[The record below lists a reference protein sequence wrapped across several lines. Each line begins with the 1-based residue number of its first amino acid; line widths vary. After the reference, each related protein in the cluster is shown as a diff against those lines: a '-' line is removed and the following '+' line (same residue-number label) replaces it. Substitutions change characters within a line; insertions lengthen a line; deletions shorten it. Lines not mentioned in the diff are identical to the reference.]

1 MCSRY
6 VASSWPPAGARDPL
20 TRHRSRRASDAAKL
34 SVESRCGLHR
44 WAGVPDGKFQGVR
57 VPDLPTAEL
66 PHMFRTFRHHEASFA
81 LLSDLQR
88 CQRSAGRTNHFSGLQ
103 PERYSPRFNQSRIAS
118 EMRLVGYMTK
128 LVVLMSFAM
137 SPTGTMGQSLKP
149 AVNAVTNAASYANGP
164 ISPGEMVVIF
174 GSGMGPSNL
183 VGLQLDQQGRVANAL
198 SQVQVL
204 FDGNPAPLI
213 YVSAQQVAAMVP
225 YGLAGK
231 SATQIQVMYQGV
243 ASDPVQKSVAAS
255 APGVFTAD
263 ASGKGQAAMTNSDGS
278 YNSLT
283 NAAAPG
289 SWVTFYLTGEG
300 QTNPLGSD
308 GNIATSTANVA
319 FSVAVLIAGR
329 TAQLLYA
336 GSAPGNV
343 NGFCQINAVVPAD
356 LQYGGNLPLV
366 VQIGGVSSQTAVTL
380 AVSGP
385 PAPMPGAPQ
394 NLAASVNSSG
404 QVVLAWTPADSLAT
418 RFHVERQ
425 IAGTAF
431 MEIALIQASA
441 TTFTDATVTAGIAY
455 QYRLRAENDYGFSD
469 YSAVVNATVPIP
481 QLLPPS
487 NLQAVA
493 VSQTQVNLTWSAANT
508 NATRFHIERK
518 SGPTGIYAE
527 IAAVPSTTTSYQD
540 TTVQPST
547 TYTYR
552 MRSEGTPGFSA
563 YSNESSAAT
572 PALPLPPAPTL
583 QATTTSASQ
592 IHVSWTTT
600 ATGIIR
606 FRLERRLTTGLYSE
620 IAQPSATSASFDD
633 SGLAAL
639 TTYLYRLRVE
649 TGAGISAYSNEV
661 TVTTLA
667 LPLPPA
673 PILQGTATSSSQ
685 VHLSWSTTAT
695 GIVLFS
701 VERRTTTGVYSQIS
715 QPAAMSTSFDDSG
728 LTGSTT
734 YLYRIRVETS
744 AGYSPY
750 SNEVTVTTLQALPA
764 APTNLQATAV
774 SSSQVNL
781 TWTNNAPD
789 ATAIRVEYLPA
800 SSTNFADIGPA
811 ATLTSTGVPNLQ
823 PNTTYSF
830 RVRAQNGAGY
840 SAYSNVATVTTLP
853 LPKTVFLIHG
863 LNQGPSDMKNLAT
876 NLSASYGLTAGR
888 FIIDY
893 GFDFSGCADE
903 TLAFCTSNCTISG
916 GAQLLAQHIVNA
928 NPPGDIVLVGFSLG
942 GLIARDLI
950 VNNRIILNG
959 RKIHLVTIGTPNL
972 GYPYLPTDSL
982 VFCSAIVSAM
992 YGDWRAKPNTVVL
1005 SDYLLSLTNQWSAS
1019 GFPGTGRTWF
1029 AASGRAC
1036 NFPTRAG
1043 EGCRDQNPYSD
1054 GVVCQDSA
1062 AYNVSTSAGTQP
1074 NYSWSDPSGS
1084 YAHSYSGLTFLLLC
1098 DTSDETRFLP
1108 LWNPPPTGTLFTT
1121 LTAIL
1126 NGL

>member
-1 MCSRY
+1 
-6 VASSWPPAGARDPL
+6 
-20 TRHRSRRASDAAKL
+20 
-34 SVESRCGLHR
+34 
-44 WAGVPDGKFQGVR
+44 
-57 VPDLPTAEL
+57 
-66 PHMFRTFRHHEASFA
+66 
-81 LLSDLQR
+81 
-88 CQRSAGRTNHFSGLQ
+88 
-103 PERYSPRFNQSRIAS
+103 
-118 EMRLVGYMTK
+118 MRLVGHVAE
-128 LVVLMSFAM
+128 LVVLTLFAL
-137 SPTGTMGQSLKP
+137 SPTGIMGQAPKP
-149 AVNAVTNAASYANGP
+149 TVNAVTNVASYANGP

-174 GSGMGPSNL
+174 GTGMGPSNL
-183 VGLQLDQQGRVANAL
+183 VGLQLDRQGRVANTL

-213 YVSAQQVAAMVP
+213 YVWATQVSAMVP

-231 SATQIQVMYQGV
+231 SSTQIQVVYQGV

-255 APGVFTAD
+255 APGIFAAD
-263 ASGKGQAAMTNSDGS
+263 ASGKGQAAMTNSDGT
-278 YNSLT
+278 YNTSSNPAT
-283 NAAAPG
+283 PG

-308 GNIATSTANVA
+308 GNIATSTANV
-319 FSVAVLIAGR
+319 SLLVTVLIAGQ

-343 NGFCQINAVVPAD
+343 NGFCQINAVIPAD
-356 LQYGGNLPLV
+356 LQYGGNLPVV
-366 VQIGGVSSQTAVTL
+366 VQIGGVSSQTGVTL

-385 PAPMPGAPQ
+385 PAPVPGAPQ
-394 NLAASVNSSG
+394 NPTASVNSTN
-404 QVVLAWTPADSLAT
+404 QVVLTWTAADSLAT
-418 RFHVERQ
+418 RFHIERQ
-425 IAGTAF
+425 VAVSGF
-431 MEIALIQASA
+431 SEIGVVQSSA
-441 TTFTDATVTAGIAY
+441 TTFADVNATAGTVY
-455 QYRLRAENDYGFSD
+455 QYRIRAENDYGFSA
-469 YSAVVNATVPIP
+469 YSAVVNATIP
-481 QLLPPS
+481 VVQLLPPS

-493 VSQTQVNLTWSAANT
+493 VSQTQINLMWSAANT

-518 SGPTGIYAE
+518 SGATGTYAE
-527 IAAVPSTTTSYQD
+527 IAAVPSTVTSYQD

-547 TYTYR
+547 TYVYR
-552 MRSEGTPGFSA
+552 IRSEGTTGGLSSYSSETSA
-563 YSNESSAAT
+563 TT
-572 PALPLPPAPTL
+572 PAPPLPPAPTL
-583 QATTTSASQ
+583 QGAATSASQ
-592 IHVSWTTT
+592 IHLSWTTT

-606 FRLERRLTTGLYSE
+606 FRLERRLTTGVYSE

-633 SGLAAL
+633 SGLTASTA
-639 TTYLYRLRVE
+639 YLYRLRVE

-661 TVTTLA
+661 TATTLA

-673 PILQGTATSSSQ
+673 PTLQGTATSSSQ
-685 VHLSWSTTAT
+685 IHLSWSTTAT
-695 GIVLFS
+695 GILLFS
-701 VERRTTTGVYSQIS
+701 VERRITTGGYSQIS

-734 YLYRIRVETS
+734 YLYRMRVQTG
-744 AGYSPY
+744 AGFSPY

-764 APTNLQATAV
+764 APTNLQAVAV
-774 SSSQVNL
+774 SSTQVNL
-781 TWTNNAPD
+781 TWTDNAPD

-800 SSTNFADIGPA
+800 GSANFADIGAA

-830 RVRAQNGAGY
+830 RVRAQNGVGY
-840 SAYSNVATVTTLP
+840 SGYSNVATATTLS

-876 NLSASYGLTAGR
+876 NLAASYGLAAGR

-893 GFDFSGCADE
+893 SFDFSDCVDE

-928 NPPGDIVLVGFSLG
+928 NPLGDIVIVGFSLG

-1036 NFPTRAG
+1036 SFPTRAG

-1074 NYSWSDPSGS
+1074 NYSWADPSGS

-1098 DTSDETRFLP
+1098 DTSDQTRFLP